1 MVAFSRGARRDTLSS
16 LCDPLAQLYCKS
28 NSHRLKGLYL
38 LAHVLNISYIK
49 DIGRSTAPTDTPA
62 APGILTRSIIM
73 TTIFHISIDNGV
85 ISFDHATAP
94 RVANEYHAPNAKQYF
109 ERRVG

>member
-1 MVAFSRGARRDTLSS
+1 
-16 LCDPLAQLYCKS
+16 
-28 NSHRLKGLYL
+28 
-38 LAHVLNISYIK
+38 
-49 DIGRSTAPTDTPA
+49 
-62 APGILTRSIIM
+62 M

-109 ERRVG
+109 ERRGQQKPAPISVRGWPFDKMYLTQGDQENGQAVAWG